1 MKLFWDL
8 LVRMIVIVTVF
19 DAIGYYLLTRVNALD
34 SIHFVLLIVLE
45 LIVITISLWF
55 DIYARKLTA

>member
-1 MKLFWDL
+1 
-8 LVRMIVIVTVF
+8 VRMIVIVTVF
-19 DAIGYYLLTRVNALD
+19 DIIAYYLLTRVNALNP
-34 SIHFVLLIVLE
+34 IHFVLLIVLE

>member
-1 MKLFWDL
+1 MKLFGDL

-19 DAIGYYLLTRVNALD
+19 DIIAYYLLTRVNALNA
-34 SIHFVLLIVLE
+34 IHFVLLIVLE

-55 DIYARKLTA
+55 DIYVRKLTA

>member
-19 DAIGYYLLTRVNALD
+19 DTIAYHLLTRVNALNA
-34 SIHFVLLIVLE
+34 IHFVLLIVLE

-55 DIYARKLTA
+55 DIYVRKLTA